1 MVKRLLNLA
10 VAALFALPLASLAD
24 FEGSSKYSTKS
35 VGSPNYT
42 PGYGNTN
49 TKYQM
54 FVLQTYVAANDTPY
68 MWHEDGDNIVT
79 NSTRVSLDG
88 IRIWWG
94 SNGDENAV
102 IGKKDA
108 ETQPD
113 AYLVVTTTDMK
124 ILGISSKGDAKWTAN
139 GYTTFN
145 FKNTLLDPTVQYRYS
160 FVTNVTGLTVGGT
173 LAASDVVSARTYLLC
188 HYSSTSSHTDASVY
202 AVGDS
207 DFSKKYSHDARIYV
221 SRPWIDEAEASTET
235 TGAWDTTPVWSDGKM
250 AINGDNAFTPTTES
264 PSNSTVT
271 VTMTMC
277 FEDVRDDVIED
288 PEATEGVQAAVCLA
302 TEGAA
307 TVFKAFTGT
316 GWVVAS
322 AAGVTPSGE
331 ETYTMRF
338 TFNYTNRTY
347 GVEVLS
353 GGAYVPLMNG
363 GSAAFQ
369 LAQDK
374 YSLSKIKFNGTG
386 TLTSMIGDYEEATA
400 PAEEFAKDDVLTLSD
415 AKTVTLTADQAA
427 WLNSI
432 GEYATVKAW
441 VEGTATEATFGTAYL
456 LNLTTAGAL
465 TSFAV
470 TDIAVADTT
479 VTVTVKLERSGAVQ
493 SGEKDAPIKGE
504 LELHGASSLEA
515 GGTFTKKTATIG
527 DAKFA
532 EGDTTTLVFTKDG
545 TTLFYKPTIV
555 APAE

>member
-24 FEGSSKYSTKS
+24 TATYSTYNDDDTTMANAGNYNGSNQSFTLNAGSSNWLFLKS
-35 VGSPNYT
+35 GADIAATASSLKLDSITFYWGADTHQNSPI
-42 PGYGNTN
+42 GTN
-49 TKYQM
+49 
-54 FVLQTYVAANDTPY
+54 
-68 MWHEDGDNIVT
+68 
-79 NSTRVSLDG
+79 NSD
-88 IRIWWG
+88 
-94 SNGDENAV
+94 
-102 IGKKDA
+102 
-108 ETQPD
+108 TQPD
-113 AYLVVTTTDMK
+113 AYLILTTTSDI
-124 ILGISSKGDAKWTAN
+124 ILGFSRVYDSKW
-139 GYTTFN
+139 
-145 FKNTLLDPTVQYRYS
+145 S
-160 FVTNVTGLTVGGT
+160 
-173 LAASDVVSARTYLLC
+173 VSG
-188 HYSSTSSHTDASVY
+188 SSTFEFDNMLVNPSVTY
-202 AVGDS
+202 RAYFSTNISMWAVGDKLTRIDYARCNAKWHGAS
-207 DFSKKYSHDARIYV
+207 QGEAVDSSLVAAGGNSKCSLRADITV

-307 TVFKAFTGT
+307 TVFKAFTGA

-353 GGAYVPLMNG
+353 GGTYVPLMNG

-415 AKTVTLTADQAA
+415 TKTVTLTADQAA

-479 VTVTVKLERSGAVQ
+479 VTVTVKLARSGAVQ

-532 EGDTTTLVFTKDG
+532 ESDTTTLVFTKDG